1 MLRRSAS
8 DAGRKGDPAD
18 GGGVGQAGPPAE
30 AGEACRLPPSRG
42 RDPFVMILF
51 GVDAVVVFGDQDCWL
66 LTRGDEGDRTC
77 GRARAVGEA
86 VLNPGS
92 LRCEI

>member
-42 RDPFVMILF
+42 RDPFVMILET
-51 GVDAVVVFGDQDCWL
+51 QQL
-66 LTRGDEGDRTC
+66 KHLSQ
-77 GRARAVGEA
+77 
-86 VLNPGS
+86 NNGS
-92 LRCEI
+92 SNML